1 MKKKRKRNC
10 PLFKYSKLLLSY
22 AIMDIVLTSQ
32 CYHYAAPSVEVNN
45 DKSKFVSQ
53 EIHKSDRPDLA
64 SARIVISGGMW
75 MKFGPKNTHVIIMSF
90 VLIKVNVDNTGFFS
104 VSSGQMEITDHL

>member
-1 MKKKRKRNC
+1 
-10 PLFKYSKLLLSY
+10 
-22 AIMDIVLTSQ
+22 MDIVVTSQ

-64 SARIVISGGMW
+64 SARIVISGGTW
-75 MKFGPKNTHVIIMSF
+75 LKFGPKNTRYQY
-90 VLIKVNVDNTGFFS
+90 VLIEVDFANTGFFS